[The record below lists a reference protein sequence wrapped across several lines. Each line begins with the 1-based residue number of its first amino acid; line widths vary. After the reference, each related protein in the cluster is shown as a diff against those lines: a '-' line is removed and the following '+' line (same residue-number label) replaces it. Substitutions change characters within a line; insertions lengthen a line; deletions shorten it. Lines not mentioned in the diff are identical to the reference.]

1 MHPNKL
7 LVLVAISAAYFH
19 VTDRRRDRFNEL
31 PLEAERRARIAD
43 GEKIASGV
51 SESLSRGVRHIRDL
65 RSLLTERPLK
75 QWPALVH
82 QLEGVIAA
90 YRAENGRLRGLDTRT
105 IPAFADAVDL
115 ELAPA
120 EAETRDLL
128 MRDPDDYQ
136 QERMRLQER
145 FDAVRIKFT
154 EEATA
159 W

>member
-1 MHPNKL
+1 M
-7 LVLVAISAAYFH
+7 
-19 VTDRRRDRFNEL
+19 TDRRRDRFNEL
-31 PLEAERRARIAD
+31 PLEAERRARIAE
-43 GEKIASGV
+43 GEKIAAGV
-51 SESLSRGVRHIRDL
+51 SDSLSRVVRHVRDL
-65 RSLLTERPLK
+65 RSLMTEKPLK

-90 YRAENGRLRGLDTRT
+90 YRAENGRARGLDTRT

-115 ELAPA
+115 ELAPD

-128 MRDPDDYQ
+128 MRDPEDYESDRQ
-136 QERMRLQER
+136 RLQER
-145 FDAVRIKFT
+145 FDGVRVKFT